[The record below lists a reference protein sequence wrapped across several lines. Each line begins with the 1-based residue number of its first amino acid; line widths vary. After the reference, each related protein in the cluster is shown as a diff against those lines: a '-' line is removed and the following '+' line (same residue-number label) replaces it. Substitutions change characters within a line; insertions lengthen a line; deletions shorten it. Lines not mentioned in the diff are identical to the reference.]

1 MFELLDQ
8 FVTVL
13 RSTVD
18 SPWLWLL
25 VFLITMLDALIPFSP
40 SETTVVTVAVLVSPH
55 PELLLL
61 LVLVSAAGA
70 FVGDCASHAMGRF
83 AGPSLIARFSRGE
96 KGRERMDWA
105 QAKVTQHAPLLLMVA
120 RYLPGGRFATGIA
133 TGGIRYPWRKFL
145 VLDAIGATVWAAYS
159 VLIGYIGGS
168 YFADNPGKALLLAF
182 AIALTTVGLIEV
194 GRRIWA
200 RTHADK
206 DAAAKSDE
214 DGSSKASITAT
225 GQGTDGESVRHQ
237 DACAT

>member
-8 FVTVL
+8 FVTLL

-25 VFLITMLDALIPFSP
+25 LFLITMLDALIPFSP
-40 SETTVVTVAVLVSPH
+40 SETTVVTVAVLVSPD
-55 PELLLL
+55 PQLLL
-61 LVLVSAAGA
+61 LVVVVSAAGA
-70 FVGDCASHAMGRF
+70 FSGDCASHAMGRF
-83 AGPSLIARFSRGE
+83 AGPSLISRFSRGA
-96 KGRERMDWA
+96 KGQARIEWA
-105 QAKVTQHAPLLLMVA
+105 RRKVDRHAPMLLVLA

-145 VLDAIGATVWAAYS
+145 PLDATGASIWAAYS
-159 VLIGYIGGS
+159 VLIGYAGGS

-194 GRRIWA
+194 GRRVWA
-200 RTHADK
+200 RSHARSEAVVL
-206 DAAAKSDE
+206 AAPDE
-214 DGSSKASITAT
+214 P
-225 GQGTDGESVRHQ
+225 VRPQ